1 MSILKEMHLVSNVNK
16 TSQIFESL
24 FGQTKFTD
32 INFVMPSDYVE
43 KYWNAYIAQFPNG
56 NASLNGSIFEIIIN
70 TLLLRKGYMPLFR
83 QAQVAF
89 VPNVNFDA
97 LLFTGSYPICLSIK
111 TSLRERY
118 KQASLEA
125 IAVKYVH
132 GLAKCYLLTMD
143 EKESANVN
151 RKIQN
156 REVLGLDEVIYCKG
170 KRFDDFINNDLNK
183 VYVESKKVDIIKS
196 TQITTLDDYNKNK

>member
-1 MSILKEMHLVSNVNK
+1 
-16 TSQIFESL
+16 
-24 FGQTKFTD
+24 
-32 INFVMPSDYVE
+32 MPSDYVE

>member
-1 MSILKEMHLVSNVNK
+1 MSILKEMHLVSKVNK
-16 TSQIFESL
+16 TSEIFENL

-32 INFVMPSDYVE
+32 FDFSTPSDYVE
-43 KYWNAYIAQFPNG
+43 KYWNAYISQYPNN
-56 NASLNGSIFEIIIN
+56 NASLNGSVFEIIIN

-83 QAQVAF
+83 QAQMAF

-97 LLFTGSYPICLSIK
+97 LLFTGSFPICISIK

-132 GLAKCYLLTMD
+132 GLAKCYLLTLD
-143 EKESANVN
+143 KNESVSVN
-151 RKIQN
+151 KKIRN

-170 KRFDDFINNDLNK
+170 DRFDSFINDDLNN
-183 VYVESKKVDIIKS
+183 VYEASRKVDIIKS
-196 TQITTLDDYNKNK
+196 SQITTLDDYNKNK